1 MSGSKRKTN
10 MTRCEESAE
19 SGVADVVP
27 RFRGRTVLVLGDVML
42 DRYVAGEVSRISPEA
57 PIPVLRVTGSHA
69 GLGGAANVAHNVAA
83 LGARAILVGVIGTDD
98 AGDEI
103 GHLMQTAGVDIDA
116 RLFATPRRP
125 TTVKTRFIRGS
136 HQLLRVDHETT
147 DPLDD
152 ESTTEVRHRFEQ
164 AISECD
170 VVVLSDYAK
179 GVLCDRVLP
188 RAINVSRVACRPI
201 IADPKRT
208 SLAAYRNVTILTPN
222 AHEATLATG
231 VEASD
236 DAGAEAAAWIA
247 LDAASCEAVLV
258 TRSERGLTLVRRGLP
273 TLHLAARV
281 QQVYDVSGAGD
292 TFVAALAASLAC
304 DPDLEKAARVAN
316 IAAGIAVSRPGT
328 AVVSS
333 RDLEE
338 ELWRD
343 TLTGSGEKIM
353 TGEAALRKI
362 AEWRRY
368 NLKIGFT
375 NGCFDLVHPG
385 HIHLLAQA
393 RAACDRLVVGLNTD
407 ASVRRL
413 KGPERPIQHETA
425 RATVLSSLASVDLV
439 VLFSEDTPLALI
451 EEIRPDVLVKG
462 ADYSPDQVV
471 GADIV
476 ERNGGKVLLVEL
488 LAGEGTTATIE
499 RVKSSATRGESAI
512 GPTGA
517 VFTRG

>member
-1 MSGSKRKTN
+1 MRSTN
-10 MTRCEESAE
+10 TFRREETAD
-19 SGVADVVP
+19 SGVADLVA
-27 RFRGRTVLVLGDVML
+27 RLQGRTVLVLGDVML

-69 GLGGAANVAHNVAA
+69 ALGGAANVAHNAA
-83 LGARAILVGVIGTDD
+83 AIGARAILVGVIGTDD
-98 AGDEI
+98 AGGEI
-103 GHLMQTAGVDIDA
+103 ERLVQTAGADLDA
-116 RLFATPRRP
+116 RLVATPRRP

-136 HQLLRVDHETT
+136 HQLLRVDDETV

-152 ESTTEVRHRFEQ
+152 DSVTEVTQRFEQ

-179 GVLCDRVLP
+179 GVLCDRLL
-188 RAINVSRVACRPI
+188 SRVINLARAACRPV

-208 SLAAYRNVTILTPN
+208 SFNAYRNVTILTPN
-222 AHEATLATG
+222 AHEASLATG
-231 VEASD
+231 VETSD
-236 DAGAEAAAWIA
+236 DEGAETAARIT
-247 LDAASCEAVLV
+247 LDAVSCEAVLV
-258 TRSERGLTLVRRGLP
+258 TRSEHGLTLVRRGLP
-273 TLHLAARV
+273 TLHLAA
-281 QQVYDVSGAGD
+281 QVHQVSDVSGAGD

-304 DPDLEKAARVAN
+304 DPDLEKAARLAN

-328 AVVSS
+328 AVVGS
-333 RDLEE
+333 RDLEQE
-338 ELWRD
+338 IRRR
-343 TLTGSGEKIM
+343 TLTGSGEKVM
-353 TGEAALRKI
+353 TSEAALRQI

-368 NLKIGFT
+368 DLKIGFT
-375 NGCFDLVHPG
+375 NGCFDLIHPG
-385 HIHLLAQA
+385 HVHLLAQA

-413 KGPERPIQHETA
+413 KGPDRPIQHETA

-439 VLFSEDTPLALI
+439 VLFPEDTPLALI
-451 EEIRPDVLVKG
+451 EAIRPDVLVKG

-476 ERNGGKVLLVEL
+476 ERNGGKVLLVDL

-499 RVKSSATRGESAI
+499 RVRSLRA
-512 GPTGA
+512 
-517 VFTRG
+517 

>member
-1 MSGSKRKTN
+1 VFGTKPKTISSRA
-10 MTRCEESAE
+10 TESAAN
-19 SGVADVVP
+19 SLADLIP
-27 RFRGRTVLVLGDVML
+27 RFPRCTVLVLGDVML
-42 DRYVAGEVSRISPEA
+42 DRYVAGDVSRISPEA

-69 GLGGAANVAHNVAA
+69 VLGGAANVAHNVAA
-83 LGARAILVGVIGTDD
+83 LGARAILLGVIGTDD

-103 GHLMQTAGVDIDA
+103 EHLVRTAGVEIEA

-136 HQLLRVDHETT
+136 HQLLRVDHETA

-152 ESTTEVRHRFEQ
+152 DSATEVTRRFEQ
-164 AISECD
+164 AITECD

-188 RAINVSRVACRPI
+188 RVINFSRAAGRLV

-208 SLAAYRNVTILTPN
+208 SFDTYCNVTILTPN
-222 AHEATLATG
+222 AHEATVATG

-236 DAGAEAAAWIA
+236 DGGAETAARIA

-258 TRSERGLTLVRRGLP
+258 TRSQQGLTLVRRNLP
-273 TLHLAARV
+273 PFHLPARV

-316 IAAGIAVSRPGT
+316 LAAGIAVSRPGT
-328 AVVSS
+328 AVVSG

-338 ELWRD
+338 EIWRD

-353 TGEAALRKI
+353 TGEAALQKI
-362 AEWRRY
+362 AEWRRS

-375 NGCFDLVHPG
+375 NGCFDLIHPG

-393 RAACDRLVVGLNTD
+393 RAACDRLVAGLNTD
-407 ASVRRL
+407 ASIRRL
-413 KGPERPIQHETA
+413 KGSGRPIQHDTA

-439 VLFSEDTPLALI
+439 VLFPEDTPLALI
-451 EEIRPDVLVKG
+451 EAIRPDVLVKG

-471 GADIV
+471 GADTV
-476 ERNGGKVLLVEL
+476 KRNGGKVLLVDL
-488 LAGEGTTATIE
+488 LAGEGTTAMIE
-499 RVKSSATRGESAI
+499 RVRERAPDAAS
-512 GPTGA
+512 PTPVEA
-517 VFTRG
+517 D

>member
-1 MSGSKRKTN
+1 MSADGVKASVFRGEKTAD
-10 MTRCEESAE
+10 TR
-19 SGVADVVP
+19 VAGLVP
-27 RFRGRTVLVLGDVML
+27 RFRVRTVLVLGDVML

-69 GLGGAANVAHNVAA
+69 ALGGAANVAHNVAA
-83 LGARAILVGVIGTDD
+83 LGARAILVDVIGADD

-103 GHLMQTAGVDIDA
+103 EHLLQTTGVDIDA

-136 HQLLRVDHETT
+136 HQLLRVDHETV

-152 ESTTEVRHRFEQ
+152 DSATEVTRRFEQ

-179 GVLCDRVLP
+179 GVLGDRVLP
-188 RAINVSRVACRPI
+188 RAINISRAACRPV
-201 IADPKRT
+201 IADPKRP
-208 SLAAYRNVTILTPN
+208 SFAAYRNVTILTPN
-222 AHEATLATG
+222 ANEATLVTG

-236 DAGAEAAAWIA
+236 DEGAEKAARIA

-258 TRSERGLTLVRRGLP
+258 TRSEHGLTLVRRGLP
-273 TLHLAARV
+273 AFHLPARV
-281 QQVYDVSGAGD
+281 QQVSDVSGAGD

-304 DPDLEKAARVAN
+304 DPDLEKAARLAN

-333 RDLEE
+333 RDLEQ
-338 ELWRD
+338 ELRRR
-343 TLTGSGEKIM
+343 TLTSSGEKIM
-353 TGEAALRKI
+353 AGEAALLQI
-362 AEWRRY
+362 AEWRRHD
-368 NLKIGFT
+368 LKIGFT
-375 NGCFDLVHPG
+375 NGCFDLIHPG

-407 ASVRRL
+407 ASVKRL
-413 KGPERPIQHETA
+413 KEPQRPIQQEAA

-439 VLFSEDTPLALI
+439 VLFAEDTPLALI
-451 EEIRPDVLVKG
+451 EAIRPDVLVKG

-476 ERNGGKVLLVEL
+476 KRNGGNVLLVDL
-488 LAGEGTTATIE
+488 LAGEGITATIE
-499 RVKSSATRGESAI
+499 RVRLSAAHRVAI
-512 GPTGA
+512 PL
-517 VFTRG
+517 

>member
-1 MSGSKRKTN
+1 MRKRNTF
-10 MTRCEESAE
+10 RCEETAD
-19 SGVADVVP
+19 SGIASLVP
-27 RFRGRTVLVLGDVML
+27 RFRGRTVLILGDVML

-69 GLGGAANVAHNVAA
+69 VLGGAANVAHNVAA
-83 LGARAILVGVIGTDD
+83 LGARAILVGVIGRDD
-98 AGDEI
+98 AGGEI
-103 GHLMQTAGVDIDA
+103 EGLVQTAGADVDA
-116 RLFATPRRP
+116 RLVATPRRP

-136 HQLLRVDHETT
+136 HQLLRVDHETVG
-147 DPLDD
+147 PLDD
-152 ESTTEVRHRFEQ
+152 DSATEVTQRFEQ
-164 AISECD
+164 AINECD

-179 GVLCDRVLP
+179 GVLDDRLLNGVINLS
-188 RAINVSRVACRPI
+188 RAAGRRV

-208 SLAAYRNVTILTPN
+208 SFDAYRNVTILTPN

-236 DAGAEAAAWIA
+236 DDGAEAAARIA

-258 TRSERGLTLVRRGLP
+258 TRSEHGLTLVRRGLP
-273 TLHLAARV
+273 TLHLSSRV
-281 QQVYDVSGAGD
+281 QQVSDVSGAGD

-304 DPDLEKAARVAN
+304 DPDLEKAARLAN

-328 AVVSS
+328 AVVSGP
-333 RDLEE
+333 DLEE

-343 TLTGSGEKIM
+343 TLTGCGEKVI

-362 AEWRRY
+362 AQWRRY

-375 NGCFDLVHPG
+375 NGCFDLIHPG
-385 HIHLLAQA
+385 HVHLLAQA
-393 RAACDRLVVGLNTD
+393 RAACDRLVVGLNAD

-413 KGPERPIQHETA
+413 KGPQRPIQHEAA

-439 VLFSEDTPLALI
+439 VLFPDDTPLALI
-451 EEIRPDVLVKG
+451 EAIRPDVLVKG

-476 ERNGGKVLLVEL
+476 ERNGGEVLLVDL

-499 RVKSSATRGESAI
+499 RVRSSAARRVASLL
-512 GPTGA
+512 
-517 VFTRG
+517 